1 MSTKLAYD
9 RIDYNLYRK
18 SERVRMAKSNI
29 IFAIISLLLGMAL
42 MHFLPQVFFVGMLIF
57 FILIAFQ
64 TPSTKFDPTGEA
76 NDASINMLKVIGLNA
91 LLFVAGGYIA
101 AIFF

>member
-1 MSTKLAYD
+1 MKYLSA
-9 RIDYNLYRK
+9 
-18 SERVRMAKSNI
+18 VA
-29 IFAIISLLLGMAL
+29 SLLLGIVL
-42 MHFLPQVFFVGMLIF
+42 MNFLPQVFFVGMLIF

-76 NDASINMLKVIGLNA
+76 NDANINMLRVIGLNA
-91 LLFVAGGYIA
+91 LSFVAGGYIT

>member
-1 MSTKLAYD
+1 MKL
-9 RIDYNLYRK
+9 L
-18 SERVRMAKSNI
+18 
-29 IFAIISLLLGMAL
+29 FAAASLLLGMAL
-42 MHFLPQVFFVGMLIF
+42 MNFLPRVFFVGMLIF

-64 TPSTKFDPTGEA
+64 TPSNKFDPTGEA
-76 NDASINMLKVIGLNA
+76 NDANIKMLRVIGLNA

>member
-1 MSTKLAYD
+1 
-9 RIDYNLYRK
+9 
-18 SERVRMAKSNI
+18 
-29 IFAIISLLLGMAL
+29 
-42 MHFLPQVFFVGMLIF
+42 MLIF

-76 NDASINMLKVIGLNA
+76 NDASINMLKAIGLNA